1 MRLSIL
7 FLMLS
12 LMACQEKKIVSEQEL
27 KDYVLDPE
35 NGLRKQR
42 EKNGVD
48 LEVIYR
54 PSELIMAQQLDGI
67 NDKEER
73 VKTIKSFD
81 SLTYF
86 VLKLSRKGQEIENAY
101 VSDEAKFVQVI
112 NYLSSSIGS
121 NIYLLHESDTI
132 HALDA
137 VYTRMFGSATAT
149 SVMTVFDTDLEKK
162 SGTVKFYLD
171 DTGLG
176 LGKNEFV
183 FDISDIKKA
192 PTINLN

>member
-1 MRLSIL
+1 M
-7 FLMLS
+7 FS

-35 NGLRKQR
+35 NGLRKQS

-54 PSELIMAQQLDGI
+54 PSELIIAQQLDGI

-73 VKTIKSFD
+73 SKTIKSFD

-121 NIYLLHESDTI
+121 NIYLLQESDTI
-132 HALDA
+132 RALDA
-137 VYTRMFGSATAT
+137 VYTRMFGSATST
-149 SVMTVFDTDLEKK
+149 SVMAVFDTNLKEEKG
-162 SGTVKFYLD
+162 SLKFYLD
-171 DTGLG
+171 DTELG